1 MTEAMILGL
10 ILGLTLALGVGPV
23 IFTVIKQ
30 SLTNGYKGGFSF
42 IIGVWLSDLILVF
55 ISTGFSE
62 LVNSLL
68 VYKKTIAVLGS
79 MFLIVMGIVYIFFKK
94 VVLYTAENQ
103 DELRFRK
110 RDVMKI
116 MGSGFLIN
124 TLNPSVFLFW
134 LNAATLSSAKFDL
147 TQRIAFFS
155 VCIGINMVADI
166 LKVVMSG
173 SLSKKLTIHTI
184 GIINKVSGT
193 LLIGFGVA
201 LLYGV
206 LFYTQKTH

>member
-1 MTEAMILGL
+1 MESMIMGL
-10 ILGLTLALGVGPV
+10 VLGLTLALGVGPV

-55 ISTGFSE
+55 ISNGFSE
-62 LVNSLL
+62 LVSSVL
-68 VYKKTIAVLGS
+68 VYKKVISILGS
-79 MFLIVMGIVYIFFKK
+79 IFLIGMGIVYIFFKK
-94 VVLYTAENQ
+94 VTLYASENQ
-103 DELRFRK
+103 EETRFRK

-147 TQRIAFFS
+147 TERIALFS

-166 LKVVMSG
+166 LKVIMSG
-173 SLSKKLTIHTI
+173 SLSKKLTLHTI

-206 LFYTQKTH
+206 LFYTQKMH